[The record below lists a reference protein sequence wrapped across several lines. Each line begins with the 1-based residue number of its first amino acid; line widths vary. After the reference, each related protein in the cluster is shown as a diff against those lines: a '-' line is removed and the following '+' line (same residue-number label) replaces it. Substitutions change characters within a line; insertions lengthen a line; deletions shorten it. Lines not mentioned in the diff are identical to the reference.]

1 MKLNKKIPRT
11 VSKTLALETLWHM
24 QKKQQNVKARIN

>member
-11 VSKTLALETLWHM
+11 VSKTPAPETLWHM
-24 QKKQQNVKARIN
+24 KKKQQNVKAKIN